1 MLIKYVNISDQ
12 NMKDLL
18 YLKDEQIKDCIQ
30 LLLYAYRETFSD
42 PLEILKKNSLG
53 AAHYRTLHLI
63 ERNEGINVNELL
75 IKIKIT
81 KQSLNRV
88 LKELKRLKIIK
99 QVRDKND
106 TRRKLLYLDQ
116 NGRKFYQQ
124 VFESQKK
131 RIFNAL
137 KHSDSDS
144 VIKFKEVLK
153 KIINGKK

>member
-1 MLIKYVNISDQ
+1 MVKYVNISDQ

-53 AAHYRTLHLI
+53 AAHYRTLHLV

-75 IKIKIT
+75 IKLKIT

-88 LKELKRLKIIK
+88 LKELKRLKLIK
-99 QVRDKND
+99 QERDKKD

-116 NGRKFYQQ
+116 NGKKFYQE

>member
-1 MLIKYVNISDQ
+1 
-12 NMKDLL
+12 MKDLL

-30 LLLYAYRETFSD
+30 LLMYAYRETFSD

-53 AAHYRTLHLI
+53 AAHYRTLHLV
-63 ERNEGINVNELL
+63 ERNEGININELL
-75 IKIKIT
+75 LKLKIT

-88 LKELKRLKIIK
+88 LKELKKLKLIK

-116 NGRKFYQQ
+116 NGRKFYQE